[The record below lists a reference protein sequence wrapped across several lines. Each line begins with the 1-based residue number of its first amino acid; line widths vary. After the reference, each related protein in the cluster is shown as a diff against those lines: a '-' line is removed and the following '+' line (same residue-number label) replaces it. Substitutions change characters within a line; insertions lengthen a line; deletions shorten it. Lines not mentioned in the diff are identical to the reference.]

1 LKVKILKLTGAWW
14 RARRA
19 DAAAMLVMV
28 VFLALLFGW
37 GIFRGQFLIGGDAFF
52 QAYPL
57 RTAAWAM
64 IRAGQL
70 PLWTPHVFSGYPMLA
85 MPQLGIGY
93 PLTWTHLFLPGRY
106 AEMIYIL
113 APFLLAPAFL
123 YAYLRELGRS
133 RLAALL
139 GGLAYAYGGLTTNA
153 YGMNAAPTN
162 ALMWLPLLLVAIER
176 ARVRRSLAH
185 STAFA
190 ALVYAMSILTGH
202 GQSFLFVGMLAA
214 AYAFCLALFVE
225 ADEIGETGDGG
236 GTEAG
241 TETKHAGESDGQRS
255 GRRGRSLRRG
265 WRSIGRGGFRRRRR
279 SMRPLF
285 ACACGMLLA
294 AGVGAFQIL
303 ETMRAAR
310 RSIRSSLSYEFFVE
324 ASFTPLATWRS
335 FAAPLYHFIEVT
347 TYVSPLACALAVC
360 ALVFTLREHLRRRG
374 MSTAMNGHTLA
385 SRAPA
390 DARVYFW
397 AAVALVSVPLMLG
410 GSTPLYRV
418 LYHVPVFNLFRRP
431 SRHVFEWTFA
441 LSVLAAYGWDAL
453 RAFADSSS
461 SINDGG
467 RGTRDGRRAE
477 LVAATVALL
486 CAAALGFVWWR
497 AAHSLPYV
505 GEAVERAEH
514 SYLVWKLWFTLAL
527 VAALALSLRAGA
539 CRRRELLL
547 ATVALLACFVEPY
560 ILIRHWWPGTAK
572 TASRLTT
579 PSLSTRYL
587 QQFPAHENRVYV
599 RANSAVEEYASA
611 PRFDAHDLT
620 ALYGLHNV
628 AGYEGLLLERYS
640 RALGGLDY
648 DAVNPRRG
656 VEPTLSLFAPE
667 SHVLDLLN
675 TTRVVAFA
683 NLATTPTPS
692 TGELR
697 LKLDRAALDPA
708 RWQTEEEFEGVV
720 ILRNLRAQPRAWLV
734 GHAEA
739 VDGEEA
745 LRRIR
750 GESETKFD
758 PRRTALLE
766 VKPEELPALAG
777 GELLNASARIVSYE
791 PGRLVIETSAPGATV
806 LVTSEIIYPGWEATV
821 DGAASRIHTTNYLL
835 RGVALT
841 AGAHRVEM
849 RYRAPAARNGALISL
864 FSLLLLGGLIV
875 AARRG
880 EWASA

>member
-1 LKVKILKLTGAWW
+1 MKTLKTSKW
-14 RARRA
+14 RQRCAARRG
-19 DAAAMLVMV
+19 DAAACVCIVACFCL
-28 VFLALLFGW
+28 FFGW
-37 GIFRGQFLIGGDAFF
+37 AIFRGKFLIGGDAFF

-85 MPQLGIGY
+85 MPQLGVGY
-93 PLTWTHLFLPGRY
+93 PLTWTHLLLPGRC

-113 APFLLAPAFL
+113 APFLLAPAFI
-123 YAYLRELGRS
+123 YAYLREIGRG

-176 ARVRRSLAH
+176 ARTRGLAH
-185 STAFA
+185 SIAFA

-202 GQSFLFVGMLAA
+202 GQSFLFVGMLAV
-214 AYAFCLALFVE
+214 AYALCLAFFVE
-225 ADEIGETGDGG
+225 TDET
-236 GTEAG
+236 A
-241 TETKHAGESDGQRS
+241 
-255 GRRGRSLRRG
+255 
-265 WRSIGRGGFRRRRR
+265 GGFWWRR

-285 ACACGMLLA
+285 ACACGMMLA

-324 ASFTPLATWRS
+324 ASFTPRAAWRS

-347 TYVSPLACALAVC
+347 TYVSPLVFALAVC
-360 ALVFTLREHLRRRG
+360 AVVFTLREHLRRR
-374 MSTAMNGHTLA
+374 SRTPTNGRALP
-385 SRAPA
+385 SRARDA

-410 GSTPLYRV
+410 DSTPLYRV
-418 LYHVPVFNLFRRP
+418 LYHIPVFNLFRRP

-453 RAFADSSS
+453 RAFADSACAAPAA
-461 SINDGG
+461 
-467 RGTRDGRRAE
+467 RDRHRPE
-477 LVAATVALL
+477 LVAAAVALL
-486 CAAALGFVWWR
+486 CSAALGFIWWR

-505 GEAVERAEH
+505 GEAVPRAEN
-514 SYLVWKLWFTLAL
+514 SYLIWKLCFTLAL
-527 VAALALSLRAGA
+527 VATLALALRAGA

-599 RANSAVEEYASA
+599 RANSGVEEYASA

-675 TTRVVAFA
+675 TTRVVTFA

-697 LKLDRAALDPA
+697 LKLDRAALDA
-708 RWQTEEEFEGVV
+708 TRWQMEEEFDGVV
-720 ILRNLRAQPRAWLV
+720 VLRNLRAQPRAWLV
-734 GHAEA
+734 GEAEA

-750 GESETKFD
+750 GESKRAFD

-766 VKPEELPALAG
+766 VKPEELPAL
-777 GELLNASARIVSYE
+777 
-791 PGRLVIETSAPGATV
+791 
-806 LVTSEIIYPGWEATV
+806 
-821 DGAASRIHTTNYLL
+821 
-835 RGVALT
+835 
-841 AGAHRVEM
+841 
-849 RYRAPAARNGALISL
+849 
-864 FSLLLLGGLIV
+864 
-875 AARRG
+875 
-880 EWASA
+880 